1 MKFDVNKFEKSVDK
15 YAKEIT
21 YTHPGSFYLFFCKF
35 LHKWEVVKK
44 PKPCIFV
51 YEMTKFWA
59 NIKF

>member
-1 MKFDVNKFEKSVDK
+1 MTFDVNKFEKSVDK

-21 YTHPGSFYLFFCKF
+21 YIHTPRVISFFFANF
-35 LHKWEVVKK
+35 YINGRFIK
-44 PKPCIFV
+44 PKTCIFV